1 LKWVKKTL
9 TAQEVVEKNFEAI
22 VFPNPKPNSL
32 MKMIKPL
39 AVTAA
44 LISAASFAHALA
56 PAKMDA
62 NKDGAVSKEEF
73 LAFYAPIDRLVD
85 KNGDGFV
92 VIEEWSARERHHF
105 APNDQ
110 DKDGRLS
117 LEEIANMRLGH
128 FKVMDKNGNG
138 ILESE
143 I

>member
-1 LKWVKKTL
+1 
-9 TAQEVVEKNFEAI
+9 
-22 VFPNPKPNSL
+22 
-32 MKMIKPL
+32 MKMIRPL
-39 AVTAA
+39 AATVA
-44 LISAASFAHALA
+44 LIAAANFAQALA

-73 LAFYAPIDRLVD
+73 LAFYAPIDRNFD

-92 VIEEWSARERHHF
+92 VLEEWPARERHHF
-105 APNDQ
+105 APNDA
-110 DKDGRLS
+110 DKDSRLS
-117 LEEIANMRLGH
+117 MEEIANMRLHH

>member
-1 LKWVKKTL
+1 
-9 TAQEVVEKNFEAI
+9 
-22 VFPNPKPNSL
+22 

-39 AVTAA
+39 AVTVAM
-44 LISAASFAHALA
+44 ISAANFAQALA

-73 LAFYAPIDRLVD
+73 VAYYAPIDRNFD

-92 VIEEWSARERHHF
+92 VIEEWPARERHHF
-105 APNDQ
+105 APNDT

-117 LEEIANMRLGH
+117 LEEIMNMRLGH

>member
-1 LKWVKKTL
+1 
-9 TAQEVVEKNFEAI
+9 
-22 VFPNPKPNSL
+22 
-32 MKMIKPL
+32 MKMIRPL

-44 LISAASFAHALA
+44 LMSAANFAQALA

-62 NKDGAVSKEEF
+62 NKDGSVSKEEF
-73 LAFYAPIDRLVD
+73 LAYYAPIDRLLD

-92 VIEEWSARERHHF
+92 VLEEWSARQRHHF
-105 APNDQ
+105 APNDA
-110 DKDGRLS
+110 DKDNRLS
-117 LEEIANMRLGH
+117 LEEIANMRLHH